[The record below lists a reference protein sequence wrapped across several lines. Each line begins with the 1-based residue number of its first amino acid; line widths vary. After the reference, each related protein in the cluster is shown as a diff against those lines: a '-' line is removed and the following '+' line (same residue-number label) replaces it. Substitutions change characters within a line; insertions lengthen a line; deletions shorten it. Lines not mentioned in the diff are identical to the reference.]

1 MEKKLTAKLRF
12 TFDIDEEIPVVE
24 ITPLDEKDSK
34 RTEII
39 IINKPRQNGRD
50 SSSNSSPRLF

>member
-1 MEKKLTAKLRF
+1 MEKKLTTKLRF

-34 RTEII
+34 KKEII
-39 IINKPRQNGRD
+39 ILKPKQNGRD